1 VVHARLDPYARKQAL
16 KSLGKTGC
24 VRGRGRGRGAV
35 AGGKIGTDPRSSDFG
50 KIRFGNTRLDPLG
63 GFSQYLVA
71 GSRLASGKSISSV
84 TGQVSRL
91 GPGMGQL
98 SRKDIA
104 ERFFAGKATPAVSA
118 IYDVL
123 NGKDFQG
130 QPLSVKNEVLNRVI
144 PLALQDAYSLY
155 QDKGNIPLA
164 AAGYATTG
172 LGIGLQTYGPRQLA
186 KGVRQQGRDLP
197 KTLMQAAK
205 KAGLGDQFKAAIT
218 PELKR
223 EIKTYTMREAAY
235 AQLRQKKGHL
245 TPADRFVS
253 DVNLL
258 VKNGVGSS
266 AQAAEAAKW
275 AQTAKPSELKK
286 AHSALSRRY
295 FSFSNL
301 NHVVT
306 VLGRSRPE
314 GDAAFRRLVVSRH
327 HRRLFLSQPRPR
339 LGERAVR

>member
-1 VVHARLDPYARKQAL
+1 
-16 KSLGKTGC
+16 
-24 VRGRGRGRGAV
+24 
-35 AGGKIGTDPRSSDFG
+35 
-50 KIRFGNTRLDPLG
+50 
-63 GFSQYLVA
+63 
-71 GSRLASGKSISSV
+71 
-84 TGQVSRL
+84 
-91 GPGMGQL
+91 MGQL

-104 ERFFAGKATPAVSA
+104 ERFFAGKATPAVSF
-118 IYDVL
+118 IYDL
-123 NGKDFQG
+123 LKGKDFQG

-172 LGIGLQTYGPRQLA
+172 LGIGLQTYGPHQLA

-197 KTLMQAAK
+197 KTLMQAAR

-253 DVNLL
+253 DINLL
-258 VKNGVGSS
+258 VKNGVGTKQ
-266 AQAAEAAKW
+266 QADEAAKW
-275 AQTAKPSELKK
+275 AATAKPSELKK
-286 AHSALSRRY
+286 AHSAVSRRY

-306 VLGRSRPE
+306 VLGDHGQKVTLPF
-314 GDAAFRRLVVSRH
+314 G
-327 HRRLFLSQPRPR
+327 
-339 LGERAVR
+339 G